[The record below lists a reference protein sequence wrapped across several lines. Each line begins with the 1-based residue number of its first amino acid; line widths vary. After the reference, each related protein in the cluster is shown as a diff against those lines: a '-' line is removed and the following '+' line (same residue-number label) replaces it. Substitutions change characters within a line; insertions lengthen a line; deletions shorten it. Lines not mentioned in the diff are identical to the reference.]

1 MLKKNKGFTLVEIL
15 AVIVIISI
23 LATAVIGA
31 ISLYVKKSKDAYN
44 EDLEDQA
51 VLVSKDYFVDDPSL
65 LTNDYVTFKE
75 LAAKGYLS
83 KDFIDAYGNSCM
95 KNSYVKVKH
104 KPGDLNPNN
113 AKYHA
118 CIICDNDGYNN
129 TKKNSNCDLK
139 PKKEPPTPT
148 ENKYTVTVNVIN
160 GTVEDKQNET
170 KEVKANNSFTSG
182 TLKANEGFNSTPHI
196 TCNGNEGT
204 ISDSNKVKI
213 ENVTA
218 NTTCTVTYAKPGET
232 TITLTIGGDAN
243 DNNKEHVS
251 VSSATL
257 TLKKGDTGEFKI
269 NVSKPSD
276 RYKPD
281 VASLTCDTGIEP
293 TFTNNWKD
301 EVNNKSRED
310 EEADVLSVT
319 LINATSN
326 DMKCSIDYNKRWEGI
341 PSGSYTKGT
350 VLSYSGRKWT
360 VVYSD
365 EGDSTRLALNAVAS
379 GSANKKYSDAGT
391 WLSSEWLAT
400 GTNKEILNNDKNNKG
415 LMPLSAGIY
424 VNSASGIS
432 TGLTNYNYY
441 TGSGKFYNAAER
453 KTKTLTKKALV
464 TASYTKGE
472 DNSMPK
478 SVFNTGY
485 TSTTI
490 STGIKSLTDANKNK
504 YYINSS
510 GELVF
515 PNADTPNT
523 YDLPN
528 SHYTDRYMAFYLY
541 SSRNLSVGSCSSDS
555 ETLCTIRW
563 NNYWKATIT
572 SSGSTAYESTP
583 LGDGYLHFD
592 GNSLLN
598 DTEIFKYKLCG
609 GSYHGKI
616 LKLSSRSSSGYT
628 WVSPL
633 GNSYNSSF
641 GDDSRFRIAATD
653 ITNCPRTGKLSEY
666 NNCTP
671 TKVGVPHTR
680 VYYLNESSNC
690 KSTYKRYELTDLVK
704 NIYYRPQIEVR
715 EW

>member
-95 KNSYVKVKH
+95 ENSYVKVEH
-104 KPGDLNPNN
+104 ETGNLNPNN

-129 TKKNSNCDLK
+129 TKNNSNCDLK
-139 PKKEPPTPT
+139 QKEEPPINPPTPT
-148 ENKYTVTVNVIN
+148 ENKYIVTVKVIN
-160 GTVEDKQNET
+160 GKVEDPST
-170 KEVKANNSFTSG
+170 GTVKAGGEFTSG
-182 TLKANEGFNSTPHI
+182 TLTPNSNEYTVAPIVSCTNRQSAI
-196 TCNGNEGT
+196 IAE
-204 ISDSNKVKI
+204 NKVKI
-213 ENVTA
+213 AGVTA
-218 NTTCTVTYAKPGET
+218 NTICTVTYAKPGET
-232 TITLTIGGDAN
+232 TITLTIGGDATN
-243 DNNKEHVS
+243 FVS
-251 VSSATL
+251 VSPATL
-257 TLKKGDTGEFKI
+257 TLKEGGTGKFKI

-281 VASLTCDTGIEP
+281 DETLKCDKGIEK

-301 EVNNKSRED
+301 EVNNNSRED

-319 LINATSN
+319 LSNATSKEMN
-326 DMKCSIDYNKRWEGI
+326 CSIDYNKRWEGI
-341 PSGSYTKGT
+341 PSGDYQERTT
-350 VLSYSGRKWT
+350 LPVAYSDLNWT
-360 VVYSD
+360 VVKDDKY
-365 EGDSTRLALNAVAS
+365 STRLALNSYAS
-379 GSANKKYSDAGT
+379 GSGNKKYSDAGT
-391 WLSSEWLAT
+391 WLSSEWLAI
-400 GTNKEILNNDKNNKG
+400 GTKKEVLNNDIKNKG
-415 LMPLSAGIY
+415 LIPLSDGVY

-432 TGLTNYNYY
+432 EGLTGYNYY
-441 TGSGKFYNAAER
+441 VGSGKFYNAAER

-485 TSTTI
+485 TYTTI
-490 STGIKSLTDANKNK
+490 GTGTKSLTDANKSK

-515 PNADTPNT
+515 PNAGPVKKS
-523 YDLPN
+523 DLPN
-528 SHYTDRYMAFYLY
+528 SHYTDRYMSFYLY

-563 NNYWKATIT
+563 KNYWKATIT
-572 SSGSTAYESTP
+572 SSGSTVYESTP
-583 LGDGYLHFD
+583 IGDGYLHFD
-592 GNSLLN
+592 GNVLFN

-609 GSYHGKI
+609 GSYHGKT
-616 LKLSSRSSSGYT
+616 LKLSARSSGGYT

-633 GNSYNSSF
+633 GNSYNSSY
-641 GDDSRFRIAATD
+641 GDDAEFRIAATD
-653 ITNCPRTGKLSEY
+653 ITNCPRTGKLRDY
-666 NNCTP
+666 DNCTP

-690 KSTYKRYELTDLVK
+690 KSDYQKHELTDLVK
-704 NIYYRPQIEVR
+704 TIYYRPQIEVR
-715 EW
+715 KW